1 MPKPSN
7 YNGVRKIT
15 TAGLTLPNGNFIG
28 FINGTGSQQI
38 TIAGALIY
46 NGLTRAASPD
56 GITFNVA
63 ANAYVP
69 VECSALRPASFD
81 ILGYF

>member
-1 MPKPSN
+1 MPKPDS
-7 YNGVRKIT
+7 YNGIRKIT

-38 TIAGALIY
+38 TIGGALVY
-46 NGLTRAASPD
+46 NGLTRAAD

-69 VECSALRPASFD
+69 VECNVLKPASFD